1 MKILLADDDKVT
13 RIRLTA
19 YLQGWGHDVR
29 SAADGSAAW
38 ELFRRE
44 PCWLVI
50 SDWQMPGM
58 NGVELVRRIR
68 ANAKPGNYV
77 YIILL
82 TSRSE
87 KSDLVEGMEAGADD
101 FVSKPFDKEELRVRI
116 RAGERIIQLERA
128 LAEGN
133 QQLTTVNSRMRE
145 SLEAAARIQRAFLPK
160 ADRVFPGVR
169 AAWRY
174 LPCHELAGD
183 TLNILCLDDEHL
195 CFYVA
200 DVCGHGVAAALLSMT
215 LSRLM
220 SKGAG
225 AEGVLIQRPPNGAAP
240 QPVGP
245 AEVARHLNERFPWNH
260 EAMEYFTLF
269 YGLFNVRTRELRYV
283 CAGHPQPVLV
293 PATTPAK
300 RLFSDPP
307 AVGLLP
313 GAEFVEHTM
322 RLAPGDRLYAFTD
335 GLIETL
341 NPAEE
346 EFGEKRLAAAAATCR
361 ARGLHDSIQ
370 ALIGEVDAWR
380 GGGEPADDQCIIGLE
395 IA

>member
-19 YLQGWGHDVR
+19 YLHGWGHEVLA
-29 SAADGSAAW
+29 AADGLEAW
-38 ELFRRE
+38 ERFRKE
-44 PCWLVI
+44 PCWLVV

-58 NGVELVRRIR
+58 NGVELVQRIR
-68 ANAKPGNYV
+68 ADAKPGNYV
-77 YIILL
+77 YVILL

-116 RAGERIIQLERA
+116 RAGERVIQLERA
-128 LAEGN
+128 LAEGY
-133 QQLTTVNSRMRE
+133 QQLAAVNSRMRE

-160 ADRVFPGVR
+160 TGQVFPGVQ

-174 LPCHELAGD
+174 LPCDELAGD

-200 DVCGHGVAAALLSMT
+200 DVCGHGVAASLLSIT

-225 AEGVLIQRPPNGAAP
+225 TEGVLIRHRPDGDAP
-240 QPVGP
+240 EPVGP
-245 AEVARHLNERFPWNH
+245 AEVARHLNERFPWNP

-269 YGLFNVRTRELRYV
+269 YGLLNVRTRQLRYV
-283 CAGHPQPVLV
+283 CAGHPRPVLV
-293 PATTPAK
+293 PATAPAE
-300 RLFSDPP
+300 RLLSDPP

-335 GLIETL
+335 GLVEAL
-341 NPAEE
+341 SPVEE
-346 EFGEKRLAAAAATCR
+346 EFGEERLVAAAATR
-361 ARGLHDSIQ
+361 RSRDLPDSIH
-370 ALIGEVDAWR
+370 ALVEDVDAWR
-380 GGGEPADDQCIIGLE
+380 GRGEPADDQCIIGLE
-395 IA
+395 IT

>member
-29 SAADGSAAW
+29 SAADGSEAW
-38 ELFRRE
+38 ELFQRE
-44 PCWLVI
+44 PCWVVI

-58 NGVELVRRIR
+58 NGVELVRCIR

-128 LAEGN
+128 RAEGN
-133 QQLTTVNSRMRE
+133 RQLTAVNSRMRE

-160 ADRVFPGVR
+160 ANRVFPGVQ

-174 LPCHELAGD
+174 LPCDELAGD

-200 DVCGHGVAAALLSMT
+200 DVCGHGVAASLLSMT

-225 AEGVLIQRPPNGAAP
+225 AEGVLIQHPPDGAAP

-245 AEVARHLNERFPWNH
+245 AEVARHLNERFPWNP

-293 PATTPAK
+293 PTTGPAE

-335 GLIETL
+335 GLVEAL
-341 NPAEE
+341 SPAQE
-346 EFGEKRLAAAAATCR
+346 EFGEERLVAAAATCR
-361 ARGLHDSIQ
+361 SQDLPDSIH
-370 ALIGEVDAWR
+370 ALIGKIDAWR
-380 GGGEPADDQCIIGLE
+380 GGGEPADDQCIIGVE